1 MQSCTLAE
9 QQARQWVKELQE
21 EGPVRNIE
29 KLVHDPLGSGYLY
42 SFCASQFC
50 TENMGFIIAVDKFMD
65 YMRIDESAWDESVTW
80 QQLDEANGINNIA
93 GTSRAKTPSKEELKT
108 ELLDPLE
115 SETLISGSG
124 DGTAWPSPVKVHTDI
139 VQRMMLSIWRSY
151 LDDAAEEQICLPALV
166 LVNTV
171 QRMKLVHIY
180 GPQVFLQAMID
191 PIKTIRKDIAM
202 RFQSS
207 TQFTTYLARCK
218 ELLVPSCAVT
228 IHVPNPTGS
237 VTQIYTKTQ
246 LQDPNLKFELD
257 EILEDKILYSRF
269 LKYLNR
275 CIAAENIRFIR
286 SVRIFRYF
294 AESEEKEDIH
304 RKIAWAF
311 RMYTNFLVEGSAYE
325 ICVTANVRRNIM
337 RQLASPTA
345 ATFDEAERVTYA
357 TLQLMFDQYT
367 RTPEYASLRETI
379 LERYDGLEKQHG
391 LLNRG
396 GGSGK
401 EGRGDGT
408 TAGRV
413 SSLRNYDTFSDW
425 SGNSQAGSNN
435 SATSSSRRIAAG
447 PHGKSSNSNSSV
459 VSRTARLYGPGKKMQ
474 MSGESTIRQSGKNG
488 KFSTV
493 PEGKEDSV
501 THRERSFNGGAG
513 GTGSSGKYD
522 LNARGDV
529 GPVGCFGFS

>member
-379 LERYDGLEKQHG
+379 LERYDATIESNGEK
-391 LLNRG
+391 
-396 GGSGK
+396 GSWSA
-401 EGRGDGT
+401 R
-408 TAGRV
+408 
-413 SSLRNYDTFSDW
+413 FSDW
-425 SGNSQAGSNN
+425 SNGSGSSIRSSGRAGSNIN
-435 SATSSSRRIAAG
+435 VGLGKGRAA
-447 PHGKSSNSNSSV
+447 
-459 VSRTARLYGPGKKMQ
+459 RAAYGPGKKKPLVLSGERTVRRSGKEVFAAVAEGKVESESAAASANASSSGNGSGSKYGYKVQ
-474 MSGESTIRQSGKNG
+474 SGESA
-488 KFSTV
+488 
-493 PEGKEDSV
+493 
-501 THRERSFNGGAG
+501 AG
-513 GTGSSGKYD
+513 VAAK
-522 LNARGDV
+522 L
-529 GPVGCFGFS
+529 PPGCFNSFLGLKR